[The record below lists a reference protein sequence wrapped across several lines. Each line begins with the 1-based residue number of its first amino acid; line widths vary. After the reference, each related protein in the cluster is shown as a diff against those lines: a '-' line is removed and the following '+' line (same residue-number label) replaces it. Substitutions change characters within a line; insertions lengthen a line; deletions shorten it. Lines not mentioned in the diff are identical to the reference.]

1 MIRMIG
7 RCSQVPVVEV
17 VGALRL
23 LRSWLFEPD
32 GVGFL
37 RGIWSYIAWFAWSR
51 GANPQE
57 RVEAMGREMTAVTQR
72 RRRGARRASLR

>member
-1 MIRMIG
+1 MGCPRNSSICNLLGVPLLVSHGGIGSMIRMIG

-37 RGIWSYIAWFAWSR
+37 RGIWSYIA
-51 GANPQE
+51 
-57 RVEAMGREMTAVTQR
+57 
-72 RRRGARRASLR
+72 